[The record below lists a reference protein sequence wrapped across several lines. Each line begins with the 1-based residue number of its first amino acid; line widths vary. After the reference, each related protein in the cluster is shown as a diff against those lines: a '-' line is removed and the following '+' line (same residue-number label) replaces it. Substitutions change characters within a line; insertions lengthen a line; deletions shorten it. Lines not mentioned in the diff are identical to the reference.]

1 MADETVPPPTT
12 ASSLSTG
19 EPTVLGAVVDPGA
32 TAVAGG
38 SYLSVD
44 DPRVH
49 FGLGSCSKLDL
60 LQIRW
65 PDGRA
70 EVLNNVA
77 VDRYLTVDEPF

>member
-1 MADETVPPPTT
+1 MIC
-12 ASSLSTG
+12 
-19 EPTVLGAVVDPGA
+19 GA
-32 TAVAGG
+32 TVANRDAIGAQIHIEACGNSQMEIVRNGG

-49 FGLGSCSKLDL
+49 FGLGTCGKLDR

-70 EVLNNVA
+70 QVLNNPA
-77 VDRYLTVDEPF
+77 VDRYLTLDEPF